1 MKKEKLF
8 ANSSYKKLFISSTAA
23 SFGDLFDMFAMM
35 TLFTYMWHAN
45 SLWITLIPV
54 AYALPSILLSQAA
67 GNLADRCDKVQLMF
81 LSELVRLLFTCLLFF
96 TNEPLLALGVLTLRS
111 MSSVMKVPAQLAYVR
126 EVVKEEQLLQA
137 STLQNIMFQIAKV
150 VGPFLGAAALTFTTP
165 KACILVNAAACII
178 SIGVLFSLKKAGKN
192 IQGQAARSSHQP
204 KETYSNGW
212 KIVFQ
217 HSILLRV
224 VMLFHLSY
232 FVVML
237 VDAQISII
245 QPLCHAISF

>member
-1 MKKEKLF
+1 
-8 ANSSYKKLFISSTAA
+8 
-23 SFGDLFDMFAMM
+23 
-35 TLFTYMWHAN
+35 MWHAN

-67 GNLADRCDKVQLMF
+67 GNLADRYNKVQLMF

-111 MSSVMKVPAQLAYVR
+111 MSSVMKVPAQLACVR
-126 EVVKEEQLLQA
+126 EVVKEDQLLQA

-165 KACILVNAAACII
+165 KACILVNAAACMI
-178 SIGVLFSLKKAGKN
+178 SIGVLFSLKKQVKYSRASCSFFPSTERNVLK
-192 IQGQAARSSHQP
+192 RL
-204 KETYSNGW
+204 ETRFSAPN
-212 KIVFQ
+212 
-217 HSILLRV
+217 SLRV
-224 VMLFHLSY
+224 VVLFHVSY

-237 VDAQISII
+237 VDAQISIFLRDVLPHNPEMLGWLLSGI
-245 QPLCHAISF
+245 GIGALATGVYLNRKTRSSSI